1 MLLRQDRAQTAVA
14 VALDV
19 AFHAGRGPGR
29 ALAPAAEVAERLA
42 TARRGLEPVLQAL
55 SRAGIL
61 ESVRGPR
68 GGYRLAR
75 RPREV
80 RLAEVIEAVGEP
92 PTAAEGAEP
101 ALGGALQGAV
111 VAPLWAELD
120 AALRER
126 LGALTLEDLL
136 RLAGAAGLRRPA
148 AEPLNFAI

>member
-1 MLLRQDRAQTAVA
+1 
-14 VALDV
+14 
-19 AFHAGRGPGR
+19 
-29 ALAPAAEVAERLA
+29 
-42 TARRGLEPVLQAL
+42 VL
-55 SRAGIL
+55 
-61 ESVRGPR
+61 GPR

-92 PTAAEGAEP
+92 PTPAEGAEP

-136 RLAGAAGLRRPA
+136 RRAGAAGLRRPA